1 MEIDSPLPLLIK
13 PTGEQVLPHW
23 FVARLVTQT
32 RLMNKITGPL
42 GMWRVYPRRT
52 HGMEGQEEGGLPA
65 PRGPSEEEGR
75 DMPNDRGSVCLRLLQ
90 TVRNTVRAWQAS
102 GALLAC

>member
-1 MEIDSPLPLLIK
+1 
-13 PTGEQVLPHW
+13 
-23 FVARLVTQT
+23 
-32 RLMNKITGPL
+32 
-42 GMWRVYPRRT
+42 
-52 HGMEGQEEGGLPA
+52 MEGQEEGGLPA